1 MHNPDITVTIKF
13 NYSNNSFEV
22 LNEEEED
29 EEGGARVIN
38 CTTLV
43 STRGGGRISSMV
55 YSIQYIVDFHP
66 RNIC

>member
-29 EEGGARVIN
+29 EEGGGSSHQ
-38 CTTLV
+38 LHDV
-43 STRGGGRISSMV
+43 SQHEGEGGEEYRAWYTV
-55 YSIQYIVDFHP
+55 YSIS
-66 RNIC
+66 

>member
-29 EEGGARVIN
+29 EGGSSHQ
-38 CTTLV
+38 LHDV
-43 STRGGGRISSMV
+43 SQHEGGRISSMV
-55 YSIQYIVDFHP
+55 YSIQYIVDFQP
-66 RNIC
+66 S